1 MGDNVNHPDH
11 YQNIAGVEAIDIL
24 NDVVKDLPGTQAA
37 LLWNSMKYLFR
48 FQKKNGLEDLKKAQN
63 YLNYLIT
70 DVEATNDAAKNIM
83 NNSSEVLWDT
93 WNSNEY
99 GRMGIYSKSQKP
111 NGMPSK
117 LVFDSR
123 DAAEEFQSVIYNM
136 ISEGHNEFSITDA
149 ALEMKFKVSKGN
161 EWNKWDELVNW
172 KNVLKDLT
180 IEEAGYKCKL
190 IFNYKSSETQNTTYG
205 PCVIYDS
212 KISGKAEVHYSMQ
225 MFAGTCKSIVFPS
238 DLQRYM
244 FIASFFAKL
253 TAKDFKVYSIRDVL
267 SDSNFVVPDGTDN
280 FSTKL
285 TWKDI
290 FSKFEMRTEGEKYI
304 LDFIYWIKTGTKNK
318 CISYHSSVW
327 GNADVYYSTDMP
339 QGTCT
344 KILFDDEG
352 GRNTF
357 AIKFFRYLSIGAH
370 RFSIQDILEDAKYLF
385 PKEDNSLHFTMP
397 WNDIFKGFHITYEG
411 SKYALEFIIDL
422 QGGR

>member
-1 MGDNVNHPDH
+1 
-11 YQNIAGVEAIDIL
+11 
-24 NDVVKDLPGTQAA
+24 
-37 LLWNSMKYLFR
+37 
-48 FQKKNGLEDLKKAQN
+48 
-63 YLNYLIT
+63 
-70 DVEATNDAAKNIM
+70 
-83 NNSSEVLWDT
+83 
-93 WNSNEY
+93 
-99 GRMGIYSKSQKP
+99 
-111 NGMPSK
+111 
-117 LVFDSR
+117 
-123 DAAEEFQSVIYNM
+123 
-136 ISEGHNEFSITDA
+136 
-149 ALEMKFKVSKGN
+149 
-161 EWNKWDELVNW
+161 
-172 KNVLKDLT
+172 
-180 IEEAGYKCKL
+180 
-190 IFNYKSSETQNTTYG
+190 
-205 PCVIYDS
+205 
-212 KISGKAEVHYSMQ
+212 

-339 QGTCT
+339 EGSCT

-357 AIKFFRYLSIGAH
+357 VIKFFRYMSIGAH

-385 PKEDNSLHFTMP
+385 PREDNSLHFTMP
-397 WNDIFKGFHITYEG
+397 WNEIFKGFHITDEG

-422 QGGR
+422 KGGK

>member
-1 MGDNVNHPDH
+1 MGNKVNHPDH

-24 NDVVKDLPGTQAA
+24 NDVVKDLPGKQAA
-37 LLWNSMKYLFR
+37 MLWNAMKYLFR
-48 FQKKNGLEDLKKAQN
+48 FQKKNGVEDLKKARN
-63 YLNYLIT
+63 YLDYLIA
-70 DVEATNDAAKNIM
+70 DMDAVRDAAEK
-83 NNSSEVLWDT
+83 LWDT
-93 WNSNEY
+93 WYSNEY
-99 GRMGIYSKSQKP
+99 GHVWIFAGTNPK
-111 NGMPSK
+111 GMPTK
-117 LVFDSR
+117 LIFETK
-123 DAAEEFQSVIYNM
+123 DAAEEFKSVFYNM
-136 ISEGHNEFSITDA
+136 QSEGYDEFSIADA
-149 ALEMKFKVSKGN
+149 CLEMKFKFTKGN
-161 EWNKWDELVNW
+161 KWNNWDELVPWEKVHNRFSI
-172 KNVLKDLT
+172 K
-180 IEEAGYKCKL
+180 EADGKYEL
-190 IFNYKSSETQNTTYG
+190 IFVYKSSSSEEAKNIKTNNDPY
-205 PCVIYDS
+205 VIYGS
-212 KISGKAEVHYSMQ
+212 KTFGNVKVYYSTH

-238 DLQRYM
+238 DLQRCM

-339 QGTCT
+339 EGSCT

-357 AIKFFRYLSIGAH
+357 VIKFFRYMSIGAH

-385 PKEDNSLHFTMP
+385 PREDNSLHFTMP
-397 WNDIFKGFHITYEG
+397 WNEIFKGFHMTNENG
-411 SKYALEFIIDL
+411 KYVLEFIIDL
-422 QGGR
+422 QGGK